1 VIAEGVETAG
11 QLALLAENGCDEI
24 QGYYFS
30 RPVDA
35 AACGRMLREHKSLD
49 LATLRRAPY
58 ERTLLYVDDEV
69 NLLAAIRRAMRHKG
83 YRVLAAASAAEAFEI
98 LATVEVGVILCDQR
112 MPGMSGTEFLS
123 RVKHMYPD
131 VTRMVLSG
139 YTDLQS
145 VTDAVNH
152 GAIFKFLTK
161 PWVDDEL
168 AEAVRDGFS
177 AFESKRAAPP
187 PARRA

>member
-1 VIAEGVETAG
+1 M
-11 QLALLAENGCDEI
+11 
-24 QGYYFS
+24 QGYFFS

-35 AACGRMLREHKSLD
+35 DACERLLRERASLD
-49 LATLRRAPY
+49 LGGLLRQPY

-69 NLLAAIRRAMRHKG
+69 NLLAAITRFMRHKG
-83 YRVLAAASAAEAFEI
+83 CKLLAAASAAEAFEI
-98 LATVEVGVILCDQR
+98 LATVEVDVILCDQR

-123 RVKHMYPD
+123 RVKPMYPD

-161 PWVDDEL
+161 PWDEDEL
-168 AEAVRDGFS
+168 AVAVRDGF
-177 AFESKRAAPP
+177 AAHESKRAAP
-187 PARRA
+187 RAAGRA